1 MSFCSP
7 RQILSKKKTSKKS
20 CYNDETIDK
29 IVDLYNSAGK
39 THIKKTDK
47 SEDKLKKIMDELGS
61 EMPCD
66 KEYCLAYS
74 KTMNSMK
81 KELLENFRPQV
92 PEEWKKNKK
101 TWLNTNDILNAMNQY
116 QLAFDDFK
124 FLSVSPI
131 DFDTR
136 LNENG
141 EEVKKGGVCVDRS
154 LCAINLENLLHS
166 SITRIGAIFNLDK
179 HNESGSHWT
188 AMFSDFLLGE
198 FYYYDSVANLIPDE
212 ITDLAQK
219 VVSQGNALVVSG
231 KHDISTSDRLHVIND
246 QITVQ
251 QICDFFMKNNNFILY
266 RYAYL
271 FPAEKKFNINT
282 TVPEAVAAKI
292 VGDVLNLIDKTEQE
306 RYASIDNLQ
315 ELSKHVRGNR
325 VSIDDFVFDWVNE
338 NLTIAINNLM
348 DSLKVLETPNDGGI
362 RTTVADIEYNEKNH
376 TFHIITANPNVSKKQ
391 SMTDVSFKAYSNFI
405 QHQFRNT
412 ECGMYSI
419 NFIDN
424 FLFKNK
430 TFIEIINDPINDE
443 TMNEMRYTKYFL
455 SI

>member
-7 RQILSKKKTSKKS
+7 RQLLSKNKTKKS
-20 CYNDETIDK
+20 CLNDETVDK
-29 IVDLYNSAGK
+29 IVDLYNSSGK
-39 THIKKTDK
+39 TRVNKTDK

-66 KEYCLAYS
+66 KEYCLAFS

-101 TWLNTNDILNAMNQY
+101 TWLNTNDILHAMNQY
-116 QLAFDDFK
+116 QVAFDDFK

-136 LNENG
+136 LNEKG
-141 EEVKKGGVCVDRS
+141 EEVKNGGVCVDRS
-154 LCAINLENLLHS
+154 LCAINLESLLHS
-166 SITRIGAIFNLDK
+166 GITRIGAIFNLDK
-179 HNESGSHWT
+179 HDESGSHWT

-212 ITDLAQK
+212 ITNLAEK

-231 KHDISTSDRLHVIND
+231 KHTISNSGRLNVMNGK
-246 QITVQ
+246 ITVQ
-251 QICDFFMKNNNFILY
+251 QICDFFMTNNNFILY

-271 FPAEKKFNINT
+271 FPAEKKFNINAT
-282 TVPEAVAAKI
+282 ISEVVAAKI

-306 RYASIDNLQ
+306 RYASIDNLH

-325 VSIDDFVFDWVNE
+325 VAIDDFVFDWVNE

-348 DSLKVLETPNDGGI
+348 DSLKVLETANDGGI
-362 RTTVADIEYNEKNH
+362 RTTVSDIEYNEKSS
-376 TFHIITANPNVSKKQ
+376 TFHIITANPGVSDKQ

>member
-1 MSFCSP
+1 MSYCSP
-7 RQILSKKKTSKKS
+7 RQLLSKKKTSKNS
-20 CYNDETIDK
+20 CLNDDTIDK
-29 IVDLYNSAGK
+29 MVDVYNSTGK
-39 THIKKTDK
+39 THINKTDK
-47 SEDKLKKIMDELGS
+47 SEQKLKKIIEELGS
-61 EMPCD
+61 EMPCNQ
-66 KEYCLAYS
+66 EHCIAFS
-74 KTMNSMK
+74 KTMNPMK
-81 KELLENFRPQV
+81 KEIMENFRPLV

-101 TWLNTNDILNAMNQY
+101 TWLNTNDILHAMNQY
-116 QLAFDDFK
+116 QVAFDDFK

-141 EEVKKGGVCVDRS
+141 QEVKNGGVCVDRS
-154 LCAINLENLLHS
+154 LCAINLESLLHS
-166 SITRIGAIFNLDK
+166 GISRIGAIFNLDK
-179 HNESGSHWT
+179 HDESGSHWT
-188 AMFSDFLLGE
+188 AMFSDFLLGD

-231 KHDISTSDRLHVIND
+231 KHSISTSDRLNIMNGR
-246 QITVQ
+246 ITVQ
-251 QICDFFMKNNNFILY
+251 QICNFFLKNNNFILY

-271 FPAEKKFNINT
+271 LPAEKKYSIQT
-282 TVPEAVAAKI
+282 TVSESIAAKI

-306 RYASIDNLQ
+306 RYASIDNLH

-325 VSIDDFVFDWVNE
+325 VSIDDFVYDWVNE

-348 DSLKVLETPNDGGI
+348 DSLKVLETANGEL
-362 RTTVADIEYNEKNH
+362 RTTVSDIKYNETSQ
-376 TFHIITANPNVSKKQ
+376 TFHVITSNPGISEKQ

-424 FLFKNK
+424 FLFKDK

-443 TMNEMRYTKYFL
+443 NMNKMRYTKYFL